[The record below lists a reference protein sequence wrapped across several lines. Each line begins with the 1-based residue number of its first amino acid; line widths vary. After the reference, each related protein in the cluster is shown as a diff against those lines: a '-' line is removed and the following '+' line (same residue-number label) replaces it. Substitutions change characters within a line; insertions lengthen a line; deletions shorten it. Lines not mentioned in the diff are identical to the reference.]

1 MSSRD
6 RKAYKDPKKFIA
18 HQNRCRKRNYEIG
31 REGCQRHD
39 WTQEEEQLLFCFNG
53 TDRELAKKIGHSVQ
67 AIQIR
72 RCRIKKEIQK
82 VVEE

>member
-1 MSSRD
+1 MGSRD
-6 RKAYKDPKKFIA
+6 KKAYKNIKKYIA
-18 HQNRCRKRNYEIG
+18 HQNRCRKRNYKIG

-39 WTQEEEQLLFCFNG
+39 WTPEEEQLLLCFSG

-82 VVEE
+82 VVGE